1 MAQTYTFQ
9 LRGDPEEKFRQV
21 QELARARG
29 VTLSGDSTAA
39 TFSGR
44 VKGSYTRSGSTVT
57 VILTDKF
64 LLLSWATVE
73 STIKD
78 WLES

>member
-9 LRGDPEEKFRQV
+9 LNGDPEEKFKHV

-29 VTLSGDSTAA
+29 VTLTGDSMAA

-57 VILTDKF
+57 VTVTDKF

-73 STIKD
+73 STIRD
-78 WLES
+78 WLAS

>member
-9 LRGDPEEKFRQV
+9 LRGDPEEKFKQV
-21 QELARARG
+21 QELAKGRG

-39 TFSGR
+39 KFSGR
-44 VKGSYTRSGSTVT
+44 VTGSYTRSGNTVT
-57 VILTDKF
+57 VVLTDKF
-64 LLLSWATVE
+64 FLASWAGIE
-73 STIKD
+73 STIRD

>member
-9 LRGDPEEKFRQV
+9 IHGDPEGTFKRV

-39 TFSGR
+39 TFSSR
-44 VKGSYTRSGSTVT
+44 VKGSCTRSGRTVT
-57 VILTDKF
+57 VIVTDKF
-64 LLLSWATVE
+64 LLLSWASVE
-73 STIKD
+73 STIRD